1 MRNRGSRVMVGT
13 ILGAFGVAA
22 TLTLGAQSQRA
33 TLTGSM
39 PPWATS
45 SQFKTHADS
54 GSYVGFRLYLG
65 WQNAS
70 DAEARARAV
79 SDPRSSAYR
88 QFLTPAQF
96 RQAYAPSQSSL
107 NAVRSWLQSQ
117 GFSIV
122 DVPSNNHYV
131 SAEGTVAQAEAA
143 FGTTLNMY
151 SINGLTLRAPAAPLS
166 VPASLGGAVVAV
178 IGLDQSDAFLHTD
191 RADAPP
197 AAAFVNAPPCS
208 IYWAQK
214 STSNLPQAYQST
226 TFPDVPCGYTP
237 AQLQGAYGVAGL
249 IGSGLDG
256 SGQTVAILD
265 AYASPTIVDDVNTYS
280 ALHDLP
286 QLKPGQFQQVVA
298 PGTFRH
304 PEAGLKQD
312 PQGWYGEETL
322 DVEAVHSMAP
332 GANIIFVGA
341 PNDRRD
347 LDAALNHVI
356 DRGLAQIVTNSW
368 GYPSE
373 LIQPGFVKPMN
384 DSLIQAALEGIGV
397 YFSSGDDGDEI
408 ASIGFRSVDWPPAS
422 PWVTAVGGTTLAVG
436 PTNNY
441 LFETGWGT
449 KKSILSGNHW
459 SPNPPGDFI
468 YASGGGTSR
477 LFLQP
482 FYQVGI
488 VPSSISGFFGGS
500 GRAVPDVAMVGD
512 PNSGMLEGQ
521 TQTFP
526 DGTIQY
532 SEYRIGGTSLSSPLF
547 AGLMALADQAAGH
560 PHGFA
565 NPALYALAASGAFRD
580 IVSPAATVA
589 VVRVDFNNSVDA
601 SGGLTTSLRTANQTG
616 TLHTIAGYDDVT
628 GLGTP
633 IGSALISLLSQ

>member
-1 MRNRGSRVMVGT
+1 MRYTVSRMVF
-13 ILGAFGVAA
+13 AFMVSVVAVAA
-22 TLTLGAQSQRA
+22 TLTIGAQSQRA
-33 TLTGSM
+33 TLTGSV

-45 SQFKTHADS
+45 ARFKAHADAS
-54 GSYVGFRLYLG
+54 SYVGFRLYLG

-79 SDPRSSAYR
+79 SDPRSRSYR
-88 QFLTPAQF
+88 QFLTPGQF
-96 RQAYAPSQSSL
+96 RQAYAPSQSSV

-117 GFSIV
+117 GFAIV

-131 SAEGTVAQAEAA
+131 SAEGTIAQAEAA

-151 SINGLTLRAPAAPLS
+151 SINGLTLRAPAAAVS
-166 VPASLGGAVVAV
+166 VPSSLASAVVAV

-208 IYWAQK
+208 IYWAES
-214 STSNLPQAYQST
+214 STSGLPTAYQQT

-237 AQLQGAYGVAGL
+237 SQLQGAYGVDANIAAGN
-249 IGSGLDG
+249 DG
-256 SGQTVAILD
+256 TGQTVAILD
-265 AYASPTIVDDVNTYS
+265 AYASPTILNDVNTYS
-280 ALHDLP
+280 ALHGLP
-286 QLKPGQFQQVVA
+286 LLKSGQFKQVVA
-298 PGTFRH
+298 PGTFNH

-322 DVEAVHSMAP
+322 DVEAVHTMAP
-332 GANIIFVGA
+332 GANIVFVGA

-347 LDAALNHVI
+347 LDAALNHAV
-356 DRGLAQIVTNSW
+356 DKGLAQIITNSY
-368 GYPSE
+368 GYPTE
-373 LIQPGFVKPMN
+373 LLPPGLVKPIN
-384 DSLIQAALEGIGV
+384 DTLIQAAIQGIGV

-408 ASIGFRSVDWPPAS
+408 ANIGFRSVDWPAAS
-422 PWVTAVGGTTLAVG
+422 PWVTAVGGTTLAVTG
-436 PTNNY
+436 GNNY

-449 KKSILSGNHW
+449 KKSTLDSNHW
-459 SPNPPGDFI
+459 TPNPPGNFI
-468 YASGGGTSR
+468 YGSGGGTSR
-477 LFLQP
+477 IFPQP
-482 FYQVGI
+482 FYQVGV
-488 VPSSISGFFGGS
+488 VPPAISGYFGGS

-526 DGTIQY
+526 DGSTAY

-547 AGLMALADQAAGH
+547 AGLMALADQAAGQ

-565 NPALYALAASGAFRD
+565 NPALYAAAAFGGYRD
-580 IVSPAATVA
+580 IIDPTSTVA
-589 VVRVDFNNSVDA
+589 VVRFDFNNQVDA
-601 SGGLTTSLRTANQTG
+601 SAGISTSLRTANQTG

-633 IGSALISLLSQ
+633 IGATLIQLLSQ